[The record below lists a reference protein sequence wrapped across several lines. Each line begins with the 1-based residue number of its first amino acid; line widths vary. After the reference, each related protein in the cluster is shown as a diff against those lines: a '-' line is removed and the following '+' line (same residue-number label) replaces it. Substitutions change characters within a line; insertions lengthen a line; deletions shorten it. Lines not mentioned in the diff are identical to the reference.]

1 MPKLQS
7 ICRTDGSVVFMLNLP
22 KEHIESLDWSK
33 GDRIGVRTLDDGLFL
48 WLGDS

>member
-7 ICRTDGSVVFMLNLP
+7 IKRVNGSIVFMLNLP

-33 GDRIGVRTLDDGLFL
+33 GDRIEVRELNDGLFL